1 MRPGPNAEGNLMSG
15 QTTPRERANVLIL
28 ALGQALFLIAAVTV
42 MTLSGVVGERL
53 ASDPSLATLPV
64 AAMMIGTLVITLPA
78 SLFMK
83 RFGRRTGFLLGA
95 GVGGF
100 GGAAIAAV
108 GVFAEAFW
116 IFVLG
121 NLLLGAYQAFAMYYR
136 FAAADVASDAFR
148 PRAIS
153 LVMAGGVA
161 AAFLG
166 PWNAHHAQAL
176 LPDTPEAGPYL
187 LLGALALLA
196 MLLLAWLRVPAPP
209 AAERAVSRPLREI
222 MPRGRFVVALTTAA
236 LGYAVMILL
245 MTATPLA
252 MRQAGFD
259 MGQVALVMQWHVL
272 GMFAPSF
279 VTGHL
284 ITRLGL
290 TRVLA
295 LGNAL
300 VLFSVATAAHG
311 DTLGHFWLALFLLGL
326 GWNFLF
332 IGGSTLLTTTHTAG
346 EKGKVQGV
354 NDLTVFAL
362 VTAGSL
368 LAGALLR
375 PLGWDG
381 LNLAMLPVIAV
392 LTVAILWL
400 WRDDARAPARA

>member
-1 MRPGPNAEGNLMSG
+1 MSSSI
-15 QTTPRERANVLIL
+15 TPRERVNVLLL
-28 ALGQALFLIAAVTV
+28 ATAQALFLIAAVTV

-53 ASDPSLATLPV
+53 ATDPALATLPV
-64 AAMMIGTLVITLPA
+64 AAMMVGTLVTTLPA

-83 RFGRRTGFLLGA
+83 RFGRRTGFLLGTSVG
-95 GVGGF
+95 GVGG
-100 GGAAIAAV
+100 AALAAA

-116 IFVLG
+116 LFVLG

-136 FAAADVASDAFR
+136 FAAADVASSAFR

-153 LVMAGGVA
+153 LVMAGGVV

-187 LLGALALLA
+187 VLGALALLA
-196 MLLLAWLRVPAPP
+196 MALLAWLRVPAPP
-209 AAERAVSRPLREI
+209 PEERGPARPMAEILPQ
-222 MPRGRFVVALTTAA
+222 GRFLVALTAAA
-236 LGYAVMILL
+236 LGYAVMVLL

-252 MRQAGFD
+252 MRQADFD

-284 ITRLGL
+284 ITRLGI
-290 TRVLA
+290 TRILA

-300 VLFSVATAAHG
+300 VLFSVAVAAHG
-311 DTLGHFWLALFLLGL
+311 ETLGHFWLALFLLGV

-332 IGGSTLLTTTHTAG
+332 IGGSTLLTTTHTAT

-354 NDLTVFAL
+354 NDLTIFTL

-381 LNLAMLPVIAV
+381 LNLAMLPVVALLTIAV
-392 LTVAILWL
+392 AWL
-400 WRDDARAPARA
+400 WFDDTRASSAPRAEP

>member
-1 MRPGPNAEGNLMSG
+1 MTAQAFYEGNPMSG
-15 QTTPRERANVLIL
+15 QTTPREHTNVLIL

-42 MTLSGVVGERL
+42 MTLSGVVGEGL
-53 ASDPSLATLPV
+53 ATDPTLATLPV
-64 AAMMIGTLVITLPA
+64 AAMMVGTLVTTLPA

-95 GVGGF
+95 GIGGF
-100 GGAAIAAV
+100 GGAAFAAV
-108 GVFAEAFW
+108 GVFTESFW
-116 IFVLG
+116 LFVFG
-121 NLLLGAYQAFAMYYR
+121 NLLLGGYQASAMYYR

-166 PWNAHHAQAL
+166 PWNAHHTQSL
-176 LPDTPEAGPYL
+176 LPSAPEAGPYL
-187 LLGALALLA
+187 MLGALALLA
-196 MLLLAWLRVPAPP
+196 MALLAWLRVPAPP
-209 AAERAVSRPLREI
+209 PEERGPARPMRDIL
-222 MPRGRFVVALTTAA
+222 PQGRFLVALTAAA
-236 LGYAVMILL
+236 LGYAVMVLL

-252 MRQAGFD
+252 MRQADFD
-259 MGQVALVMQWHVL
+259 MAQVALVMQWHVL

-284 ITRLGL
+284 ITRFGV
-290 TRVLA
+290 TRILA

-300 VLFSVATAAHG
+300 VLFSVAIAAHG
-311 DTLGHFWLALFLLGL
+311 ETLAHFWLALFLLGV

-332 IGGSTLLTTTHTAG
+332 IGGSTLLTTTHSAT

-354 NDLTVFAL
+354 NDLTIFTL

-381 LNLAMLPVIAV
+381 LNLAMLPVIAL
-392 LTVAILWL
+392 LTIAIAWL
-400 WRDDARAPARA
+400 WFDDARAPART